1 MWGSGRV
8 AGLPPLRV
16 AESVATPN
24 AAAPAAAPAGGVPA
38 ACRLLSA
45 AFAAFRS
52 PPAPAGVGPAARG
65 AAEASCYD
73 SGMRRHVLLWVALV
87 AAAGLPGACTDSL
100 NPFSPGNDTDTQPT
114 FPNPI
119 PNQTWTVGVV
129 VNLTLPAATG
139 GDAPLT
145 YSLTPALPAG
155 LAFNAATRAITG
167 TPSAAQSSTSYIYTV
182 TDNDSDSASMQF
194 QASVAAAG

>member
-1 MWGSGRV
+1 
-8 AGLPPLRV
+8 
-16 AESVATPN
+16 
-24 AAAPAAAPAGGVPA
+24 
-38 ACRLLSA
+38 
-45 AFAAFRS
+45 
-52 PPAPAGVGPAARG
+52 
-65 AAEASCYD
+65 
-73 SGMRRHVLLWVALV
+73 MRRYVLRWWLALI
-87 AAAGLPGACTDSL
+87 AAAGLPGACADSL
-100 NPFSPGNDTDTQPT
+100 NPFSPGDGADTQPSFT
-114 FPNPI
+114 SPI

-145 YSLTPALPAG
+145 YSLSPALPAG

-167 TPSAAQSSTSYIYTV
+167 TPTAAQSSTGYIYTA